1 MYNIERLVD
10 ALRNPA
16 MEVYY
21 HGDVRQDAAELLDG
35 ESSIEQWRETCDEL
49 TSYYAQEDFLSGAR
63 DLVADLLE
71 KGVRKDKMIED
82 LKRLSNMLEQIEM
95 EEFQAGESGRA
106 LFRRMANKGEAE
118 QEVNAVLARAH
129 LRKVQRRIDGLSA

>member
-1 MYNIERLVD
+1 MDNIERLVD

-16 MEVYY
+16 MEIYY
-21 HGDVRQDAAELLDG
+21 HGDVRQDAAELLSG
-35 ESSIEQWRETCDEL
+35 ESSIEQWRETCDEM
-49 TSYYAQEDFLSGAR
+49 TTYFAKEDFLCDAR

-71 KGVRKDKMIED
+71 KGVRKDNMIEG

-106 LFRRMANKGEAE
+106 LFRRMVNKGESE
-118 QEVNAVLARAH
+118 QEVKAILARAH
-129 LRKVQRRIDGLSA
+129 LRKVEKRLNGLSA